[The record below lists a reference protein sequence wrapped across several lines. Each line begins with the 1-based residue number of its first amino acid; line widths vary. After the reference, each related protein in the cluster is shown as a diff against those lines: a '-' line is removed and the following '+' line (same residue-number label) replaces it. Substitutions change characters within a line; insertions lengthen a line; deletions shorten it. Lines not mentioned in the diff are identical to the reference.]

1 MRPRHADATE
11 RKGRMKHPRV
21 LLLVA
26 PVLLAAGTVSA
37 ETDPGR
43 KSEWLGGVGLLVGF
57 PLGDFADAT
66 DTGFGMSGHG
76 VFTPNGEPFGIRLQL
91 EGLIYGSRST
101 EVVVPGSGGLVTTDL
116 TTDNWLFNVGV
127 GPQIQA
133 RSGPVRP
140 YAYALAGVG
149 YFSTDTSL
157 GDDSGYGGYTSTNY
171 DDTTFAWSAGGGLLI
186 PVSNTVL
193 IDVGV
198 HYVGN
203 GTVSYLAEGDL
214 RPSMGDRPPVI
225 IPRQSEANVLAL
237 TIGVSFGH

>member
-1 MRPRHADATE
+1 MR
-11 RKGRMKHPRV
+11 HPRV

-26 PVLLAAGTVSA
+26 LVLLAAGTASA
-37 ETDPGR
+37 ETDPR
-43 KSEWLGGVGLLVGF
+43 QKSEWLGGAGLLVGF
-57 PLGDFADAT
+57 PLGDFADAA
-66 DTGFGMSGHG
+66 DTGFGISGHG
-76 VFTPNGEPFGIRLQL
+76 VFAPGGGVFGIRLQMDV
-91 EGLIYGSRST
+91 LIYGSRSFP
-101 EVVVPGSGGLVTTDL
+101 VVVPGTGGLITTDL
-116 TTDNWLFNVGV
+116 TTDNWLFHFGA
-127 GPQIQA
+127 GPQVQA

-149 YFSTDTSL
+149 YFSTDTTL
-157 GDDSGYGGYTSTNY
+157 EDDYGYSGYTSTNY
-171 DDTTFAWSAGGGLLI
+171 EDTTFAWSAGGGLLI
-186 PVSNTVL
+186 PVSKAVL
-193 IDVGV
+193 VDIGV